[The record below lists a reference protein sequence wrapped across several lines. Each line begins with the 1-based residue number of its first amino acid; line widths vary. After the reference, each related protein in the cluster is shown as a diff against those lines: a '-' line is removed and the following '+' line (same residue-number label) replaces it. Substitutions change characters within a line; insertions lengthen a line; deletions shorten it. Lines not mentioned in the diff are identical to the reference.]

1 MQSARVLLQGSPAL
15 LHLVSHLG
23 CCAKAFVACCIVID
37 RIVWFIKLIII
48 SANIEADPTPIATF
62 MDIKMKKLFASLIF
76 FATSSVFALPPIPS
90 SGTCAFLITQPVP
103 LGITNFP
110 FKGTGYNFMG
120 TLTFN
125 NASSGMMD
133 LIVVNV
139 TYNTQD
145 SPYYEHSGI
154 LNNAPFTITPM
165 SAANGFSGGFLL
177 KVTQG
182 SSTTAFKTTTPTTP
196 LTNIELFANIVPV
209 NEGKSILMQLTAT
222 KVSGGTA
229 PGSGVCQF

>member
-1 MQSARVLLQGSPAL
+1 MG
-15 LHLVSHLG
+15 
-23 CCAKAFVACCIVID
+23 
-37 RIVWFIKLIII
+37 
-48 SANIEADPTPIATF
+48 
-62 MDIKMKKLFASLIF
+62 IKMKKLFTSLIF
-76 FATSSVFALPPIPS
+76 FVTSSVFALPAMPS
-90 SGTCAFLITQPVP
+90 SGSCAFLITQPVP

-139 TYNTQD
+139 TYNNQD

-165 SAANGFSGGFLL
+165 TASNGFSGGYLL

-182 SSTTAFKTTTPTTP
+182 STTTSSITSTPPTTP
-196 LTNIELFANIVPV
+196 SKIELFANIVPV
-209 NEGKSILMQLTAT
+209 NDGKSILMQLTAT
-222 KVSGGTA
+222 KVGGGTA